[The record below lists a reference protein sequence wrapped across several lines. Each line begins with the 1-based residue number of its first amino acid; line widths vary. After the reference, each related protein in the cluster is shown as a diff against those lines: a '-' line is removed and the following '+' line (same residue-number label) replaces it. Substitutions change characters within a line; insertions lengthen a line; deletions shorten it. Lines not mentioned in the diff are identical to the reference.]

1 MIIRDRTRLIVLL
14 EFFTSGGIM
23 LRELLHIGP
32 VTIYG
37 YGLMVAIGVISC
49 VLVGMNRAKKL
60 GVNPDILFKLLRN
73 GGEATLPQ
81 LHPVSGPYYK
91 WSEFKEW
98 ASSMMKAHPRIER
111 Q

>member
-60 GVNPDILFKLLRN
+60 GVNPDILFNAAFIGMPAEDIPHNSILREFV
-73 GGEATLPQ
+73 GGSCFD
-81 LHPVSGPYYK
+81 V
-91 WSEFKEW
+91 
-98 ASSMMKAHPRIER
+98 
-111 Q
+111 